1 MVIPQVGNERTRV
14 EFREDV
20 LDQEWLLD
28 VLRELGVEDGF
39 FHDRSMSVGFACA
52 FEGMRGSR
60 TYVG

>member
-14 EFREDV
+14 ELREDV

-39 FHDRSMSVGFACA
+39 LNDRSMSAGFACN
-52 FEGMRGSR
+52 FDDMGGSR